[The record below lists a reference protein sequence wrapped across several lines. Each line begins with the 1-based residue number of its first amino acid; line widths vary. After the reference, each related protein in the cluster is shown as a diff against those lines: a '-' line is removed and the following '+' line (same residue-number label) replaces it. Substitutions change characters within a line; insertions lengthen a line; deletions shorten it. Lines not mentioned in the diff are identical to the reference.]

1 MKRTLLSLSIA
12 LLCFFS
18 NAQRSLDLHLT
29 FIAPQDGNTLQTEQP
44 YSFIV
49 SVTNTDPGANLEYAD
64 SIYYYTIIMGDT
76 MTIYPDNTDHWG
88 YGGNFL
94 APTESFNI
102 TRMFVFSDQ
111 HDGMDV
117 DICIFI
123 KPVNPANPVEDPHLE
138 NNMECITVHFVP
150 EDLSVGDH
158 KLTGIQLAPNPA
170 SSQFSL
176 VGLPENASVSV
187 ADLNGK
193 SVHVLPVSESVI
205 DCSSWPNGVYLVN
218 ISTAEGAFVDR
229 IVVSH

>member
-29 FIAPQDGNTLQTEQP
+29 LITPQDESTLLIDQAYP
-44 YSFIV
+44 FSV
-49 SVTNTDPGANLEYAD
+49 SVTNTDPDTNLEYAD
-64 SIYYYTIIMGDT
+64 SVYYYVIIMSDT
-76 MTIYPDNTDHWG
+76 MMIYPDSTNHWS

-94 APTESFNI
+94 EPTESFNI
-102 TRMFVFSDQ
+102 NRWFGFSDTYL
-111 HDGMDV
+111 DMYV

-123 KPVNPANPVEDPHLE
+123 KPMNPANPVEDPNLA
-138 NNMECITVHFVP
+138 NNTECITIHIV
-150 EDLSVGDH
+150 ESDLSVHDQQLAGV
-158 KLTGIQLAPNPA
+158 KLAPNPA

-187 ADLNGK
+187 TDLNGK
-193 SVHVLPVSESVI
+193 SVQVIPKSESVI
-205 DCSSWPNGVYLVN
+205 DCSTWPNGVYLVN

>member
-29 FIAPQDGNTLQTEQP
+29 FISPQNGDSLEVNQIYPFT
-44 YSFIV
+44 V
-49 SVTNTDPGANLEYAD
+49 SISNTDPSSNLEYAD
-64 SIYYYTIIMGDT
+64 SIYYYVLIMGDT
-76 MTIYPDNTDHWG
+76 VTMFPDSTNHWV

-102 TRMFVFSDQ
+102 TRYFVFADEHQ
-111 HDGMDV
+111 GVDV

-123 KPVNPANPVEDPHLE
+123 KPVNLANPVEDPNFV
-138 NNMECITVHFVP
+138 NNTECITVHFM
-150 EDLSVGDH
+150 EDDLSVNDH
-158 KLTGIQLAPNPA
+158 KLAGVKLAPNPA

-176 VGLPENASVSV
+176 TGLPENASVSV
-187 ADLNGK
+187 TDLNGK
-193 SVHVLPVSESVI
+193 SVHVVSVSESAI

-218 ISTAEGAFVDR
+218 ISTVEGVFVKR
-229 IVVSH
+229 LVVSH